1 VQHKAALM
9 ASRSALRAAARALS
23 RAAASRPAAAWG
35 AADAP
40 AARGTAAAAAAAWSS
55 SRGFSSVVN
64 VVRDARPLGAG
75 GACARAR
82 GRADGLGPCV
92 SRCRAQHRDTPDNN
106 ATTPFEFTPEN
117 SKMARARAPAAGA
130 PAP

>member
-1 VQHKAALM
+1 LYVPIDACSTPAAPRRAARRKRSVALRCFVQTALM

-40 AARGTAAAAAAAWSS
+40 AVSARSTAAAAAAAWGS

-64 VVRDARPLGAG
+64 VVRGARLASRPPGSAGVGA
-75 GACARAR
+75 
-82 GRADGLGPCV
+82 
-92 SRCRAQHRDTPDNN
+92 
-106 ATTPFEFTPEN
+106 
-117 SKMARARAPAAGA
+117 
-130 PAP
+130 